1 MPQQRAGAVT
11 GREFDTLVIGLGA
24 GAPLGMW
31 IGYKLRCAIERAR
44 AVRETRVAAR
54 RASKH
59 TPFGGLS
66 ETFQSRHHEQK
77 ARTVM
82 KRPQFIPLAV
92 PAAGNGPTDN
102 ERARNGEFQKFDD
115 LDKERAA
122 ELLGRQSRSGTEAV
136 MSALDNL
143 RSAAA
148 AKEQRAEVV
157 AALVSA
163 GYKKVAAVVAVDAC
177 TLAERASGV
186 ESWVVAAFR
195 HALK

>member
-1 MPQQRAGAVT
+1 MT
-11 GREFDTLVIGLGA
+11 SREFDTLVIGLGA

-31 IGYKLRCAIERAR
+31 IGYKLRQAIERAR
-44 AVRETRVAAR
+44 AVREARVAAR

-66 ETFQSRHHEQK
+66 ETLQSRHHEQK
-77 ARTVM
+77 ARMVM
-82 KRPQFIPLAV
+82 VRRQQFIPIAKHVTASDAEKLTNDWREAWPEV
-92 PAAGNGPTDN
+92 ARAAKA
-102 ERARNGEFQKFDD
+102 EAGEFQKFDD

-122 ELLGRQSRSGTEAV
+122 AS
-136 MSALDNL
+136 
-143 RSAAA
+143 

-157 AALVSA
+157 AALVGA

-177 TLAERASGV
+177 TLAERAGGV
-186 ESWVVAAFR
+186 ESWAVAAFR